1 MVGENDVQPD
11 LADRMQKALDLAGV
25 SVQEMADLL
34 EVHRNSVG
42 GWLNR
47 RNKPSPATLRV
58 WAMETGVPYEWLR
71 AGNWPEEWV
80 PPTPKL
86 AAPEWLRQISAAHQ
100 QISAALQQI
109 ADQLE

>member
-58 WAMETGVPYEWLR
+58 WAMETGVPYEMVAR
-71 AGNWPEEWV
+71 RQ
-80 PPTPKL
+80 L
-86 AAPEWLRQISAAHQ
+86 ARGVGATHS
-100 QISAALQQI
+100 
-109 ADQLE
+109 